1 MTFSYIYLRDNEW
14 NCHENLIKLG
24 VTRQLIN
31 RESGYKTCE
40 PILGEYIQVY
50 QIPLL
55 LDKFVE
61 KKLNQYFKTKHVI
74 RFNQYN
80 KTGGTEYYGRS
91 IIEELDKAM
100 ATLKVKY
107 KRLTCEEICTQE
119 RKEYIHDSKKTL
131 VSNVH
136 FHTFLEHP
144 SRRIEK
150 LKENR
155 RSKYAPYPHQK
166 TVLDGIAEFYREHD
180 AGKIIWACG
189 LGKALLSILMVD
201 ILKFNRILVGVPS
214 TYLQEQFVSEIL
226 KLFPNKFNIC
236 LVGGDEKFGRQ
247 FSDLSSGD
255 ILASRQGIQFIV
267 STYHSCHLLLPYQV
281 DFKIGDECHHLVG
294 LDSESEK
301 GFRLFHKI
309 QSNKTLFMTAT
320 EKTCDKGYSM
330 DDPLVFGPTIDEKS
344 VKWAIENKCIT
355 DYQIVCLK
363 SNKEDID
370 SILSGMKLIPTN
382 HSLFTSTYMCL
393 KSLSI
398 YSTLTHILLY
408 TNTIEDSDLA
418 NEYLRQLLTTS
429 EFEHLNGMYHKSLH
443 SGSKE
448 NIKDETTTFKT
459 SHCGIICCAYIF
471 GEGVDLPEL
480 NGVCVTSNMR
490 SEIRITQ
497 YLLRPN
503 RKQKDNECK
512 VAFIIIPY
520 TDDEWISE
528 GRMQSI
534 IWSMRNEDDLVEQ
547 KILVSELKPV
557 KQELVMDET
566 KKDIFVLSENTGEL
580 NRIKVR
586 LRYSRTLRSDFT
598 EEEDEYNYVK
608 VLNAEL
614 NLESKSD
621 YIESE
626 LIHINFIKDA
636 ETYFK
641 KRGVW
646 TDWLDFLGT
655 DTSQFIDTKDAWVKY
670 CKYLKIG
677 SVEEYKCVAETDKKL
692 PKDPELFYKD
702 FGNIGSEL
710 GLKRGRR

>member
-14 NCHENLIKLG
+14 NRHENLIKLG

-31 RESGYKTCE
+31 RESAYKTAE
-40 PILGEYIQVY
+40 PVLGEYIQVY
-50 QIPLL
+50 QIPRL
-55 LDKFVE
+55 LDKWVD
-61 KKLNQYFKTKHVI
+61 KQLKIYFEPYHIILCNSK
-74 RFNQYN
+74 N
-80 KTGGTEYYGRS
+80 KTGGTEYYDRS

-107 KRLTCEEICTQE
+107 KSLTCEEICTQV
-119 RKEYIHDSKKTL
+119 RKEYLHDSKKILET
-131 VSNVH
+131 NIH
-136 FHTFLEHP
+136 FQTFLEHP
-144 SRRIEK
+144 SRMIEK
-150 LKENR
+150 LKERNR

-166 TVLDGIAEFYREHD
+166 TVLDGIAEFYRVHD
-180 AGKIIWACG
+180 TGKIIWACG
-189 LGKALLSILMVD
+189 LGKALLSILIAD
-201 ILKFNRILVGVPS
+201 TLKCKRILIGVPS

-226 KLFPNKFNIC
+226 KLFPNKANIC
-236 LVGGDEKFGRQ
+236 LVGGDDKYGKN

-267 STYHSCHLLLPYQV
+267 STYHSCHLLLPYQF

-294 LDSESEK
+294 LDSETEK

-309 QSNKTLFMTAT
+309 QSNKSLFMTAT
-320 EKTCDKGYSM
+320 EKTSDKGYSM
-330 DDPLVFGPTIDEKS
+330 DDPLIFGRAIDEKS

-363 SNKEDID
+363 SNKEDIN

-408 TNTIEDSDLA
+408 TNTIEYSDLA
-418 NEYLRQLLTTS
+418 NDYIKQLLSTP
-429 EFEHLNGMYHKSLH
+429 EFEHLDGMYHKSLH
-443 SGSKE
+443 SKSEE
-448 NIKDETTTFKT
+448 NIKSETTTFKT

-480 NGVCVTSNMR
+480 NGVCVASNMR

-503 RKQKDNECK
+503 RKQKENEGK
-512 VAFIIIPY
+512 VAYIIIPY
-520 TDDEWISE
+520 TDDEWTSE

-534 IWSMRNEDDLVEQ
+534 IWSMRNDDDLVEQ
-547 KILVSELKPV
+547 KIIVSELKSI
-557 KQELVMDET
+557 KQEVDET
-566 KKDIFVLSENTGEL
+566 KREIFVLSENTSEL

-586 LRYSRTLRSDFT
+586 LRYSRTLRSDFS

-608 VLNAEL
+608 VLNEELKLKSKAEF
-614 NLESKSD
+614 
-621 YIESE
+621 IESE
-626 LIHINFIKDA
+626 SIHTNFIKDA

-646 TDWLDFLGT
+646 TCWLDFLGT
-655 DTSQFIDTKDAWVKY
+655 DISGFIETKDEWVKY
-670 CKYLKIG
+670 CKHLKI
-677 SVEEYKCVAETDKKL
+677 SSIEHYKLVSATDSKL
-692 PKDPELFYKD
+692 APDPGLLYED
-702 FGNIGSEL
+702 FGNISSEL
-710 GLKRGRR
+710 GLRQGRR